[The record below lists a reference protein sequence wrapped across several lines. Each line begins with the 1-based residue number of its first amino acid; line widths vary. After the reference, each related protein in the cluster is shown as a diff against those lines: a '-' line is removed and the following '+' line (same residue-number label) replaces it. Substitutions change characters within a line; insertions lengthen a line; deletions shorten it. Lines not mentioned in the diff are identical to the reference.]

1 MNHTPR
7 RTHLHL
13 LALCLLIAPAALA
26 RNFGPP
32 AGQEKTGEE
41 KPSQAAPQNSSGAAA
56 PASTASSATAAA
68 PAQIV
73 VPAGTRLP
81 LVLHNSITTRN
92 AMPGDPLYLET
103 TYPILVNDRIVI
115 PAGTFVQ
122 GEITEAKR
130 AAKGKGGAEVRVR
143 LTSLVLPMAIP
154 LNSTLFLPT
163 PEPAAANIPTRIKRA
178 RSRMTETKPPTLARC
193 SKPRAWAPAS
203 GPSPKAWKERA
214 SARPWAPRWGSPL
227 FSPCAARTPNFR
239 AAALWT
245 SCSTGPFTW
254 TRPELISPIPATL
267 RSFPARRAA
276 SL

>member
-1 MNHTPR
+1 MNHLPR

-13 LALCLLIAPAALA
+13 LALCLLIAPAAFA

-32 AGQEKTGEE
+32 AGQEKTG
-41 KPSQAAPQNSSGAAA
+41 QAAPQNSSSTA

-103 TYPILVNDRIVI
+103 TYPILVNNRIVI

-130 AAKGKGGAEVRVR
+130 AAKRQGRR
-143 LTSLVLPMAIP
+143 
-154 LNSTLFLPT
+154 
-163 PEPAAANIPTRIKRA
+163 R
-178 RSRMTETKPPTLARC
+178 
-193 SKPRAWAPAS
+193 
-203 GPSPKAWKERA
+203 
-214 SARPWAPRWGSPL
+214 SARALDQPGSAQWL
-227 FSPCAARTPNFR
+227 YR
-239 AAALWT
+239 
-245 SCSTGPFTW
+245 
-254 TRPELISPIPATL
+254 
-267 RSFPARRAA
+267 
-276 SL
+276 